1 MVDSLRY
8 KPDKADLR
16 KQCPIQ
22 VAGKIGR
29 SLRYTVW
36 HRSPGTTC
44 VVRLVLIPI
53 LPATLHGGLV
63 QRFLKIEATI
73 QHF

>member
-8 KPDKADLR
+8 SLT
-16 KQCPIQ
+16 KQISVKQRPIR

-36 HRSPGTTC
+36 HRRPGTTC
-44 VVRLVLIPI
+44 GMRLMIIPI